1 MGMGSLN
8 GIFEPAPNWRWW
20 KFNSIIMESQHC
32 KPLLCP
38 PFLFNRCE
46 GFWARWR
53 SLRLSFPQICPQ
65 NFSSKL
71 FLKSF
76 PQIFSSKLVRFQTDR
91 GHESSNASWINAFLT
106 LFNSAYTRVCMRI
119 HMLIFFDFSS
129 FWVWNRVQHFR
140 PQKKSPFSQELQKLV
155 QFAQLS

>member
-65 NFSSKL
+65 NF
-71 FLKSF
+71 

-91 GHESSNASWINAFLT
+91 GHESSNASWINAFLRMLQILEKINTTTGFWRNQFGQIINYQRT
-106 LFNSAYTRVCMRI
+106 LRLFVKILQHLFQESSSWKCNNPNQRFL
-119 HMLIFFDFSS
+119 LIR
-129 FWVWNRVQHFR
+129 WN
-140 PQKKSPFSQELQKLV
+140 
-155 QFAQLS
+155 